1 MIESPPLLQRI
12 AAATRRR
19 PERASLVLDDD
30 VLTHGDVDRM
40 SSVVARG
47 LAGVGLGRGN
57 RVAVLGPNHLLT
69 MVATLGIIR
78 SGATWIPL
86 NPRDSIDAIAALC
99 RRFRTDVL
107 IYHSEFTDALAQI
120 RGQATTLAETVAL
133 DEGPGR
139 ARPTLL
145 EWATAHDEGA
155 VLTEPAP
162 DDLAAV
168 FATGGTTGVA
178 KGVCYSYRT
187 LSAIAG
193 NFVDLLDDADPVFL
207 AAAPLT
213 HVSGRV
219 CLGVMAAGGTTV
231 VLPQFEPGAVLA
243 AIERHR
249 VTTMVLPTTM
259 LNRLLAHPAAAST
272 DTSSLRR
279 VAVGASP
286 VPVELLKR
294 AINTFGPVV
303 AQNYG
308 QTEAPMHISAMRPD
322 EYLVDGEFVT
332 DARMASC
339 GRATRFCDIRTVDD
353 SGIDVAPG
361 EVGEIVVRG
370 NFVMDGYLDDEVATS
385 ATRIDGWHRTGDLG
399 TLDPEG
405 YLTIVGRLKDMIITG
420 GFNVY
425 PAEIEGVLAERPE
438 LHESAVI
445 GLPDPDWGERIV
457 AVIEPASGA
466 GVDIDDLLRF
476 VRSRLGAVKT
486 PKDVVIVD
494 ALPRNA
500 NGKILKT
507 LLVERLGQTGGVG
520 RGR

>member
-1 MIESPPLLQRI
+1 
-12 AAATRRR
+12 
-19 PERASLVLDDD
+19 
-30 VLTHGDVDRM
+30 
-40 SSVVARG
+40 
-47 LAGVGLGRGN
+47 
-57 RVAVLGPNHLLT
+57 
-69 MVATLGIIR
+69 
-78 SGATWIPL
+78 
-86 NPRDSIDAIAALC
+86 
-99 RRFRTDVL
+99 
-107 IYHSEFTDALAQI
+107 
-120 RGQATTLAETVAL
+120 
-133 DEGPGR
+133 
-139 ARPTLL
+139 
-145 EWATAHDEGA
+145 
-155 VLTEPAP
+155 
-162 DDLAAV
+162 
-168 FATGGTTGVA
+168 
-178 KGVCYSYRT
+178 
-187 LSAIAG
+187 
-193 NFVDLLDDADPVFL
+193 
-207 AAAPLT
+207 
-213 HVSGRV
+213 
-219 CLGVMAAGGTTV
+219 MAAGGTTV

-294 AINTFGPVV
+294 AISTFGPVV

-308 QTEAPMHISAMRPD
+308 QTEAPMHITAMRPD
-322 EYLVDGEFVT
+322 EYLVDGEFVA
-332 DARMASC
+332 DVRMASC

-353 SGIDVAPG
+353 DGADVAPG

-370 NFVMDGYLDDEVATS
+370 NFVMDGYLDDEAATS

-405 YLTIVGRLKDMIITG
+405 YLTIVGRLTDMIITG

-425 PAEIEGVLAERPE
+425 PAEIEGVIAERTE
-438 LHESAVI
+438 VHESAVI

-457 AVIEPASGA
+457 AVVEPAPGA
-466 GVDIDDLLRF
+466 VVDTDDLLRH

-507 LLVERLGQTGGVG
+507 RARRAPRSDGSAGSREVAVRHDPQLDLGRALEDLRQACVAPVALDGEVGGVPGAAVDLQPLARDAFGHLAGEQLEHRRLVVDGDAGVGIGGDLVHERPARLDLGGHLGDLEPQRLEVADRPVELPALLAVGDRVLERAARQPDRPGAGVHPRLGQRPRHLAKSLRVVRSERPRASRRLSAGTRRPSIDSSHVCQPK
-520 RGR
+520 